1 MINGIMTL
9 SGAWHKL
16 RDDPILKFLITALS
30 FYGMSTFEGPML
42 SIKTVS
48 ALGHYTDWIIG
59 HVHSGAMGWVGMIT
73 MGSLYY
79 MIPRLWGQTQMWS
92 KRLIEWHFWT
102 ATIGVVLYI
111 ASMWVAGVTEGLM
124 WRAMQ
129 PDGTLTYSFI
139 ESIVAVKPLYY
150 IRLLGGVI
158 YLFGMTLMVYNA
170 YRTIRQ
176 GEAVDAPVPALAGA
190 HA

>member
-1 MINGIMTL
+1 
-9 SGAWHKL
+9 
-16 RDDPILKFLITALS
+16 
-30 FYGMSTFEGPML
+30 ML

-48 ALGHYTDWIIG
+48 GLAHYTDWIIG

-79 MIPRLWGQTQMWS
+79 MIPRLWGQTRMWS
-92 KRLIEWHFWT
+92 VRLIDWHFWT

-158 YLFGMTLMVYNA
+158 YLFGMCLMVYNSW
-170 YRTIRQ
+170 RTIRQ
-176 GEAVDAPVPALAGA
+176 GQAVDAPIPQLAGA
-190 HA
+190 HAG